1 MNPQELLRIARQLAN
16 GGSTSRPGTPSDDEL
31 RRAISTAYY
40 ALFHSLAASCADTLI
55 GTNPIS
61 RKQVLWEQTYR
72 TLEHGRAKE
81 RCARGMIGIFPQDIQ
96 SFAAQF
102 VDMQSQR
109 HDADYKPSAQFSKS
123 EVLRLINESEIRIT
137 AFENKSADDRRAF
150 AVYVLFDLRQR

>member
-1 MNPQELLRIARQLAN
+1 M
-16 GGSTSRPGTPSDDEL
+16 
-31 RRAISTAYY
+31 RRAVSTAYY
-40 ALFHSLAASCADTLI
+40 ALFHSLATSCADTLI
-55 GTNPIS
+55 GTNLIS
-61 RKQVLWEQTYR
+61 RQQVLWEQTYR

-109 HDADYKPSAQFSKS
+109 HDADYKPSAQFSQS

-137 AFENKSADDRRAF
+137 AFENTSADDRRAF